1 MINSAALSKN
11 RGGEVFPAIRSRSED
26 FSTVNKQLGVI
37 GAVWGVLGLCALL
50 LWAIYRLS
58 FYALEAWAAPWA
70 WWHWVFFVGWM
81 VFMVYGEGYKGFQ
94 KGFSP
99 RVVARA
105 GHLARHPVWWHVLLA
120 PAYCMGFI
128 HATRKR
134 RIVTFS
140 VTAGVVVLVLLVS
153 LLPQPWHGIVDLG
166 VVAGLS
172 YGVIAILAFAVRA
185 VAGRPIDF
193 PTDVPGSEAR
203 AS

>member
-1 MINSAALSKN
+1 
-11 RGGEVFPAIRSRSED
+11 
-26 FSTVNKQLGVI
+26 VNKPLGII

-58 FYALEAWAAPWA
+58 IYAMEGWVQPWA
-70 WWHWVFFVGWM
+70 WWHWVFFAGWM
-81 VFMVYGEGYKGFQ
+81 VFMLYGEGYKGFQ

-105 GHLARHPVWWHVLLA
+105 VHLSRHPVGWHVLLA
-120 PAYCMGFI
+120 PLYCMGYI

-134 RIVTFS
+134 RIVSLS
-140 VTAGVVVLVLLVS
+140 VTIGVVALVLSVR

-172 YGVIAILAFAVRA
+172 WGVVSILVFALKV
-185 VAGRPIDF
+185 VAGGSVDW
-193 PTDVPGSEAR
+193 PTDVPDTERQVG
-203 AS
+203 